1 VRVPSLIPTLT
12 DPATTTAAAAA
23 AAAAAGASTS
33 ILPLLCF
40 SAVAGDVSV
49 VGGGEHP
56 GRYTETV

>member
-1 VRVPSLIPTLT
+1 MRVPSLIPTLT
-12 DPATTTAAAAA
+12 HPATTTAATAAAVAAA
-23 AAAAAGASTS
+23 AASTS

-49 VGGGEHP
+49 GGGGEYP